1 MSTPTWGLDPKS
13 RRITVYYT
21 ESSTIYEGMPVCYE
35 FDATTNWM
43 GVDGSTID
51 FTTTASSITE
61 STTTAEGYQNE
72 GKFIRVEDVDDD
84 NVHAFAGVVA
94 GADHAGET
102 GPCALDIYIPNG
114 AIVPVRTDASTTV
127 GVTALGIANG
137 SQLCASGGRPVAVA
151 WETVDRS
158 EVNGIVL
165 AKLDPNI
172 FLYQKGDAQALSYT
186 GLTGAVANVLQN
198 TFANTSGTVCGL
210 LVHTTASGALAAA
223 HNEWAVLGYMAVTGG
238 ITGAGYSRAVLG
250 QLALSGTIN
259 SGGAVACGI
268 HGQIT
273 GSVTN
278 TQMER
283 AAAGIFEYALS
294 ENPDTGDAE
303 VLFLYANGTEDIGS
317 FVHMHGDGEKATHI
331 WEFTG
336 CGGLSTSVL
345 IKKMGT
351 GGMWTNTG
359 AWIQIPIN
367 VSGTTYYIPAG
378 AALSEA

>member
-1 MSTPTWGLDPKS
+1 MSTPTWGLDPKA
-13 RRITVYYT
+13 RRISVYYEGT
-21 ESSTIYEGMPVCYE
+21 STIREGMPVCYNY
-35 FDATTNWM
+35 DTTDNWL
-43 GVDGSTID
+43 GVASID
-51 FTTTASSITE
+51 FTTTASSLTE
-61 STTTAEGYQNE
+61 SGTTAEGSQNE
-72 GKFIRVEDVDDD
+72 GKFIRVKDPDAD
-84 NVHAFAGVVA
+84 NIHAFAGVVA
-94 GADHAGET
+94 GADHDGET
-102 GPCALDIYIPNG
+102 GPKAIDIYIPNG

-127 GVTALGIANG
+127 GVTVLGIANG
-137 SQLCASGGRPVAVA
+137 STLCASGGRPVAIA
-151 WETVDRS
+151 WETDDLS
-158 EVNGIVL
+158 TDNGAIL
-165 AKLDPNI
+165 AKLDPSI
-172 FLYQKGDAQALSYT
+172 FGVYQKGVGSGQQFN
-186 GLTGAVANVLQN
+186 GLTGAVANTMQN
-198 TFANTSGTVCGL
+198 VFANTSGTACGL

-223 HNEWAVLGYMAVTGG
+223 HNEWAVLGYMAVSGG

-273 GSVTN
+273 GTVTN
-278 TQMER
+278 TEMER

-294 ENPDTGDAE
+294 ENPDTGDSE
-303 VLFLYANGTEDIGS
+303 VLFLYANGAEDIDS
-317 FVHMHGDGEKATHI
+317 FVHMHGDGEKAGVI

-359 AWIQIPIN
+359 AWIQIPID

-378 AALSEA
+378 ALLSEA